1 MAKKKRGRKMP
12 VWKKWLRAGVKIIGV
27 ATGTLVATAPV
38 HRGLRRLAGGNF
50 EGAADAIAFD
60 TTGLSTANPDF
71 PIDISKVVR
80 TGLLVGLGVGL
91 MKLFSYL
98 SRRI

>member
-1 MAKKKRGRKMP
+1 MP
-12 VWKKWLRAGVKIIGV
+12 AWRKWLRAGVKIVGT
-27 ATGTLVATAPV
+27 ATGLLVGTAPV
-38 HRGLRRLAGGNF
+38 HRGLRRLASGNF

-71 PIDISKVVR
+71 PVDVSKLVR
-80 TGLLVGLGVGL
+80 TGILVGVGVGI
-91 MKLFSYL
+91 MKMFSYL